1 MVAMGKPAKN
11 ARAKGVIEKLVPL
24 LVSAGAKKITL
35 FGSYA
40 RNEGKKG
47 SDIDVIVDFGEPKSL
62 LELVEI
68 EQDAS
73 KKLGV
78 KLDLLTEKAVSPY
91 IAGRIERVVL
101 YGA

>member
-1 MVAMGKPAKN
+1 MKKAEN
-11 ARAKGVIEKLVPL
+11 ARGKGVLEKLVPL

-40 RNEGKKG
+40 RNEGKRG
-47 SDIDVIVDFGEPKSL
+47 SDVDVIVDFGEPKSL
-62 LELVEI
+62 MELVEI
-68 EQDAS
+68 EENAL

-78 KLDLLTEKAVSPY
+78 KLDLLTEKAISPY
-91 IAGRIERVVL
+91 IATRIERVVL